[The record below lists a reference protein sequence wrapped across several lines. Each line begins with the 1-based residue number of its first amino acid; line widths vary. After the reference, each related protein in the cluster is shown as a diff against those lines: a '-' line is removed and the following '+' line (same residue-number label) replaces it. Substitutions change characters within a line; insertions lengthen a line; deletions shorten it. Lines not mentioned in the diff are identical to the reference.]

1 MPEKHCHSSSI
12 SLTGMVVANRVFAGG
27 ALLALSEGRQ
37 LCLGTFATFVPWA
50 ADCN

>member
-12 SLTGMVVANRVFAGG
+12 SLTGMAVANRVFAGA
-27 ALLALSEGRQ
+27 ALLALGEGGQ
-37 LCLGTFATFVPWA
+37 FCLRTVTTFLPWA